1 MGKTNDEKEVV
12 MNFLGH
18 KSRLWI
24 EGFCLLVAAAM
35 VILAIVDW
43 ACEFTWRFNTT
54 TYIFIAGI
62 ALLAAIY
69 LVLDEI
75 RLRKL
80 P

>member
-1 MGKTNDEKEVV
+1 MTVLRHRG
-12 MNFLGH
+12 
-18 KSRLWI
+18 RLCI
-24 EGFCLLVAAAM
+24 EWFCLLVAAVM

-43 ACEFTWRFNTT
+43 TCMLTWRISITSYF
-54 TYIFIAGI
+54 FIAGL